1 MDSIIILIYVY
12 MFLIGMCVASFMN
25 VVIDRVPRNES
36 FVKGRSH
43 CDHCGETLEWY
54 DLIPIV
60 SYIFWLYEIT

>member
-36 FVKGRSH
+36 FVKGV
-43 CDHCGETLEWY
+43 
-54 DLIPIV
+54 IV
-60 SYIFWLYEIT
+60 IIVVRL

>member
-36 FVKGRSH
+36 FVKG
-43 CDHCGETLEWY
+43 GV
-54 DLIPIV
+54 IV
-60 SYIFWLYEIT
+60 IIVVRL